1 MWRWPTSSH
10 AGKSWPERHAWAYVI
25 TRCTTAQR
33 QPHTHRLRT
42 QGQEIK
48 SQNKIFNKN
57 RWSGEIHKL
66 SARMF
71 CIPFLNLLCLS
82 LSHTDKHT
90 GVCNL
95 HSRPIGTC
103 LTSATAMSRVA
114 GCLPTDGPLWVCA
127 RGTWLSVC
135 CHIALMRQQTQ
146 HRGGI
151 GTYGSRRVPGSW
163 HVRVQQSWQKLL
175 TPLRSQGNSF
185 LWLFIAFYCC
195 ATNDLAFR
203 EQSPDDLT
211 LKNPCRKRLWWL
223 LIKKLEVN
231 AKVKFKY
238 LYSICVCAG
247 VCACVCVCVRGK
259 DIQSLQIEAFTEKG
273 TDGKENIATISF
285 Q

>member
-1 MWRWPTSSH
+1 
-10 AGKSWPERHAWAYVI
+10 
-25 TRCTTAQR
+25 
-33 QPHTHRLRT
+33 
-42 QGQEIK
+42 
-48 SQNKIFNKN
+48 
-57 RWSGEIHKL
+57 
-66 SARMF
+66 
-71 CIPFLNLLCLS
+71 
-82 LSHTDKHT
+82 
-90 GVCNL
+90 
-95 HSRPIGTC
+95 
-103 LTSATAMSRVA
+103 MSRVA
-114 GCLPTDGPLWVCA
+114 GCLPTDGPLWVCV

-238 LYSICVCAG
+238 LYGICVCAG